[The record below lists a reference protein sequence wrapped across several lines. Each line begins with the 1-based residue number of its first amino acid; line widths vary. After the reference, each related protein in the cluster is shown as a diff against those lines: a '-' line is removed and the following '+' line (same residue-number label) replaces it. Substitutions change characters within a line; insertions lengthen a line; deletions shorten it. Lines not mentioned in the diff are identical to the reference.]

1 MGRNRYALPPTRR
14 GYAAP
19 LTSTNNR
26 NGPPVTRQLGS
37 GQIVSFADEPN
48 GSVEQPT
55 SARPDPTRREDVLK
69 KISYLLASAVSALA
83 ATLPV
88 SSIAAT
94 PDVAVRDPSAATEL
108 ARPADTI
115 RVSQ

>member
-1 MGRNRYALPPTRR
+1 M
-14 GYAAP
+14 
-19 LTSTNNR
+19 
-26 NGPPVTRQLGS
+26 
-37 GQIVSFADEPN
+37 
-48 GSVEQPT
+48 
-55 SARPDPTRREDVLK
+55 K

-115 RVSQ
+115 RVSQAARDQIGTKARGQVQDSGADVRPGLGFGEEIPSKKPRQRVRKPGLRFGEEIPQDPLRR